1 MDPVVSLKRPLSVD
15 YSLCIFCQTYQA
27 SVPLSQATDHG
38 LAIVRNVA
46 DSRKKL
52 RDTKNIDVIDRLENI
67 FGSDMPKTLVWHKGT
82 ESATANLRTRIKSN
96 ACGSPSQC
104 IRKRNQVAAVM
115 KPQVPAGVHYEG
127 LCNQ

>member
-38 LAIVRNVA
+38 LAIVRNAA

-52 RDTKNIDVIDRLENI
+52 RDTKNIDVIDRLENV
-67 FGSDMPKTLVWHKGT
+67 FGSDMPKTLLWH
-82 ESATANLRTRIKSN
+82 
-96 ACGSPSQC
+96 
-104 IRKRNQVAAVM
+104 RKCYGQFTDKPKPVHSKARKARNQVAAVM
-115 KPQVPAGVHYEG
+115 KPQVPTGVHYEG